1 MSYLSVAHLE
11 KSFGSTRVLR
21 DVSFDLPEGET
32 LSVIG
37 SSGSGKTTLLRCLN
51 FLERPDAGVISLR
64 DLTLLDGSRP
74 PVRERELRER
84 RLHFGLVFQD
94 FNLFPQYTALE
105 NVTLARRLAK
115 LPGESE
121 ADIRDRGL
129 TLLEQIGLSDRAGHY
144 PHQLSGGQKQRV
156 AIARMLMQQAPIMV
170 FDDSLSAVDAETDAK
185 IRAALRDTLHS
196 ATVLLIS
203 HRVTTLMQADRIL
216 VLDGGR
222 VSALGAHREL
232 IDRPGIYRDI
242 YDIQMRSDD
251 RALVE
256 EGGNA

>member
-1 MSYLSVAHLE
+1 M
-11 KSFGSTRVLR
+11 
-21 DVSFDLPEGET
+21 
-32 LSVIG
+32 
-37 SSGSGKTTLLRCLN
+37 
-51 FLERPDAGVISLR
+51 
-64 DLTLLDGSRP
+64 
-74 PVRERELRER
+74 
-84 RLHFGLVFQD
+84 
-94 FNLFPQYTALE
+94 
-105 NVTLARRLAK
+105 
-115 LPGESE
+115 
-121 ADIRDRGL
+121 
-129 TLLEQIGLSDRAGHY
+129 
-144 PHQLSGGQKQRV
+144 